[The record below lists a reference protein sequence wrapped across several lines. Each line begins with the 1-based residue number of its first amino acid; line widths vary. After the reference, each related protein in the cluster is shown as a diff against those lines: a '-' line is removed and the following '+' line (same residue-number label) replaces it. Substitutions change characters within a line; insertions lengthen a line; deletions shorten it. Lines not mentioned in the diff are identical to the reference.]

1 MKFECFHKGNV
12 IGEAYYHVI
21 RQSYSI
27 KSKNIP
33 DGYRQESDE
42 TIDSKFKMFADEVG
56 ASDFQSAGVCNYI
69 FPSDL
74 SQDTIDLIEMKLQK
88 LGDYILV
95 YDVITDDNNEATGL
109 RLMIYGKSNGEN
121 LRRDLI
127 NRINKLSEQKLYK
140 LDEYLTKVEEWS
152 VY

>member
-1 MKFECFHKGNV
+1 MKFERFRKGNV
-12 IGEAYYHVI
+12 IGEARCHVI
-21 RQSYSI
+21 KQSYSA
-27 KSKNIP
+27 KSSNIP
-33 DGYRQESDE
+33 DGYKQENDVE
-42 TIDSKFKMFADEVG
+42 LDLDFKMFADEVG
-56 ASDFQSAGVCNYI
+56 VTDYQSVAPCNYI

-121 LRRDLI
+121 LRRDII
-127 NRINKLSEQKLYK
+127 NRINKLPEQKLYK